1 MKVDYD
7 IVVIGAG
14 ASGVGMGQVLKDLGI
29 KSFLIIERHEVGA
42 SFRRWPKEMRFIS
55 PSFTGNAFG
64 QLDLNAVA
72 LETSPAYTLEV
83 EHPSGRQFA
92 EYLQL
97 IVDQFKLPVRTG
109 VDVLGIEVREF
120 DCEKSGTRRKR
131 PSGKISQTDELTA
144 SAEVKVKSAP
154 ASARVN
160 GFAIRTSAGIINTRF
175 VVWAAGEFQYPKQ
188 DGFPGVELCVHN
200 SSISSWRQWIDEKC
214 SSVTDDDRNKS
225 DVASVDGDAFV
236 VIGGGESGIDSAVN
250 LVRFQ
255 KNVSVID
262 SGEPW
267 GQQGSD
273 PSQTLS
279 PYTIVRLER
288 ALRSGRLRLI
298 GKARVKSVSQRNG
311 LYEVSSKTKKWQSA
325 HPPILASGFTGS
337 LHLIKPLFAWQK
349 TGHVELTDCD
359 ESTLTPGL
367 FVTGPLVRHDG
378 VIFCFIYKF
387 RQRFAVVANAI
398 AQSLHIETE
407 ALDKYRKSNMFLDDL
422 SCCEAECAC

>member
-29 KSFLIIERHEVGA
+29 KRFLILERHEVGA

-120 DCEKSGTRRKR
+120 DLVKSDVRRKR
-131 PSGKISQTDELTA
+131 RNGKMSQTAEQSA
-144 SAEVKVKSAP
+144 SSDVKVKSAP
-154 ASARVN
+154 ASVRVN
-160 GFAIRTSAGIINTRF
+160 GFAIRTSAGMINTRF
-175 VVWAAGEFQYPKQ
+175 VVWAAGEFQYPRQ
-188 DGFPGVELCVHN
+188 DGFPGAELCVHN
-200 SSISSWRQWIDEKC
+200 SSISSWRNWIDNEC
-214 SSVTDDDRNKS
+214 SAVSNTDEIESN
-225 DVASVDGDAFV
+225 VASVGADPFI

-250 LVRFQ
+250 LVRLQ

-262 SGEPW
+262 SSEPW
-267 GQQGSD
+267 EQHGSD
-273 PSQTLS
+273 PSQTLT
-279 PYTIVRLER
+279 PYTIARLER
-288 ALRSGRLRLI
+288 ALKTGRLQLI
-298 GKARVKSVSQRNG
+298 GKTRVKSVSQRDG
-311 LYEVSSKTKKWQSA
+311 LYEVSSKRKTWQSA
-325 HPPILASGFTGS
+325 HPPILASGFAGS
-337 LHLIKPLFAWQK
+337 LHLIKPLFAWTK
-349 TGHVELTDCD
+349 TGHVELTDSD

-398 AQSLHIETE
+398 AQSLHIDTE
-407 ALDKYRKSNMFLDDL
+407 PLARYRKSNMFLDDL
-422 SCCEAECAC
+422 SCCEEECAC